1 MMHRSALLLA
11 ATLSALSGG
20 AAAQPIDL
28 SACQFLT
35 AHRPAA
41 GVDHTPGVDVN
52 GKAVAPADLPG
63 SAGAAPPLERFDIP
77 VTVDFARRMGFP
89 VPQGGAAPGVE
100 VGYLTWYANRL
111 YFNGQPIGA
120 PSEAEVYAYCR
131 TVR

>member
-1 MMHRSALLLA
+1 MIRRSVLSLAALL
-11 ATLSALSGG
+11 ALSGG
-20 AAAQPIDL
+20 AAAQPVDL

-35 AHRPAA
+35 AHRPAP
-41 GVDHTPGVDVN
+41 GVEYTPGVDVN

-89 VPQGGAAPGVE
+89 VPQGAAAPGVE

>member
-1 MMHRSALLLA
+1 MTHRSAAFLA
-11 ATLSALSGG
+11 ALLALSGG

-28 SACQFLT
+28 SACRFLT

-41 GVDHTPGVDVN
+41 GVEHTPGVDVN
-52 GKAVAPADLPG
+52 GKPVAPADLPG

-89 VPQGGAAPGVE
+89 VPQGAAAPGVE

>member
-1 MMHRSALLLA
+1 MIRRSVPLLVAFL
-11 ATLSALSGG
+11 TLSNG

-28 SACQFLT
+28 SACRFLT
-35 AHRPAA
+35 AHRPAP
-41 GVDHTPGVDVN
+41 GVEHTPGVDVN

-89 VPQGGAAPGVE
+89 VPQGAAAPGVE

-120 PSEAEVYAYCR
+120 PSETEVYAYCR

>member
-1 MMHRSALLLA
+1 MIIRPAVLLA
-11 ATLSALSGG
+11 ALLAFPGG
-20 AAAQPIDL
+20 AVAQIDL

-35 AHRPAA
+35 AHRPAP
-41 GVDHTPGVDVN
+41 GVEYSPGVDVT
-52 GKAVAPADLPG
+52 GKPVAPADLPG
-63 SAGAAPPLERFDIP
+63 SAGVAPPPERFDIP

-111 YFNGQPIGA
+111 YFNGQPIGG
-120 PSEAEVYAYCR
+120 PGEAELYAYCR